1 MIQNKIF
8 QHENDDIYV
17 AKEYQI
23 FTVYSAHI
31 FSQTRLLL
39 LHLLNVWRSDA
50 CLIFAN

>member
-23 FTVYSAHI
+23 FTVHYAHI
-31 FSQTRLLL
+31 FSHIRLLF
-39 LHLLNVWRSDA
+39 LHHGSADL
-50 CLIFAN
+50 